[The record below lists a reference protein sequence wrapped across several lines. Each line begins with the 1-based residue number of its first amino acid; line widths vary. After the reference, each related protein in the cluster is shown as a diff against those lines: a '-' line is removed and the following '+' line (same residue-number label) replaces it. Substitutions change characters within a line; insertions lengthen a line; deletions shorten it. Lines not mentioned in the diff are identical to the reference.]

1 MFRRLDNEWI
11 EEFLEFIQ
19 SDKCPEM
26 VKQEYARVKE
36 RAESKRPPEAVAS
49 EESYDWEAKHYD
61 DPPSSAVLICRGSI
75 VRLTGRNVEPD
86 WGLYNNAIGTVVE
99 IVFRP
104 GQDPNNGDQPAC
116 VIVRFP
122 SYCGPSWNDDDPR
135 LVPIPM
141 FERRCKK
148 GCCTVQFCPLEL
160 SFGMTAHTFQGQS
173 AGPVDKGQP
182 QNAVNCIIYE
192 PGTNQFEGSNPG
204 LLYMGVSRATTA
216 GTGELNSAVYFTG
229 TNMNRHRVLNLT
241 KKRDGYTMYKK
252 VELRKAWVERLDE
265 NTINL
270 EFTDT
275 ERNELSEWARTFRMT
290 TEELEECLS
299 KTLWRTNLKKTN
311 I

>member
-1 MFRRLDNEWI
+1 
-11 EEFLEFIQ
+11 
-19 SDKCPEM
+19 
-26 VKQEYARVKE
+26 
-36 RAESKRPPEAVAS
+36 
-49 EESYDWEAKHYD
+49 
-61 DPPSSAVLICRGSI
+61 
-75 VRLTGRNVEPD
+75 
-86 WGLYNNAIGTVVE
+86 
-99 IVFRP
+99 
-104 GQDPNNGDQPAC
+104 
-116 VIVRFP
+116 
-122 SYCGPSWNDDDPR
+122 
-135 LVPIPM
+135 
-141 FERRCKK
+141 
-148 GCCTVQFCPLEL
+148 
-160 SFGMTAHTFQGQS
+160 MTAHTFQGQS

-275 ERNELSEWARTFRMT
+275 ERNELSEWAHTFRMT

>member
-1 MFRRLDNEWI
+1 MSQQI
-11 EEFLEFIQ
+11 
-19 SDKCPEM
+19 
-26 VKQEYARVKE
+26 ARVTPNDVVSE
-36 RAESKRPPEAVAS
+36 QEVLLFVSSFLVVAS
-49 EESYDWEAKHYD
+49 ASDLCNILTKK
-61 DPPSSAVLICRGSI
+61 IC
-75 VRLTGRNVEPD
+75 
-86 WGLYNNAIGTVVE
+86 
-99 IVFRP
+99 
-104 GQDPNNGDQPAC
+104 
-116 VIVRFP
+116 
-122 SYCGPSWNDDDPR
+122 
-135 LVPIPM
+135 
-141 FERRCKK
+141 
-148 GCCTVQFCPLEL
+148 
-160 SFGMTAHTFQGQS
+160 TFQGQS
-173 AGPVDKGQP
+173 AGPVNKGQP
-182 QNAVNCIIYE
+182 QNAVNCITYE